1 MHLVYAIDN
10 LGSGGAQRQCAAL
23 GLYLKQEHGQEVT
36 FLVYRESS
44 FFSERLRRAG
54 IPVVLLRKR
63 GRMDPLLPW
72 RIRRWLRAHRPDVVH
87 AFLPLP
93 CLWHYLATRSLPVG
107 RRPTFIAAERS
118 AFDLFSLEH
127 DLARRFVYPRAEAL
141 TVNSERMVGE
151 IEARL
156 GVAPERIHYL
166 PNGIDLEAWDAAAA
180 EESPLD
186 LEPGRFHLALVG
198 GLRREKNHLLVLDA
212 LERLG
217 EERRRAW
224 QVWFVG
230 AETGEPG
237 YADEV
242 RASVERRGL
251 ARTVRIV
258 PPVERIAALMVRLD
272 GVLLPSQY
280 EGFPNVVLEA
290 MASRV
295 PVITANVGDVPN
307 LVEHGRTGFVLDRT
321 DAPTLA
327 GALEALHDL
336 DSEKRAAMG
345 KRARARVE
353 TRYAIPLVAGRYLE
367 FYRKLADRRGVAG
380 LVAPEM
386 R

>member
-93 CLWHYLATRSLPVG
+93 CLWHHVATRLLPAG

-118 AFDLFSLEH
+118 TFDVFSPGH
-127 DLARRFVYPRAEAL
+127 DLARRLVYPYAEAL

-151 IEARL
+151 IESRL
-156 GVAPERIHYL
+156 GVARERIHYL
-166 PNGIDLEAWDAAAA
+166 PNGIDLKAWDAAAA
-180 EESPLD
+180 EDSPLE

-217 EERRRAW
+217 AARSRSW
-224 QVWFVG
+224 QIWFVG
-230 AETGEPG
+230 ADTGDLK
-237 YADEV
+237 YAAEV
-242 RASVERRGL
+242 RARLERYDL
-251 ARTVRIV
+251 SSTVRIV
-258 PPVERIAALMVRLD
+258 PPVERIAAFMARMD
-272 GVLLPSQY
+272 GVLLPSKY

-295 PVITANVGDVPN
+295 PVITADVGDVRN
-307 LVEHGRTGFVLDRT
+307 IVEHGKTGFVLERT
-321 DAPTLA
+321 DVSLLA
-327 GALEALHDL
+327 RALETLRGMAPDER
-336 DSEKRAAMG
+336 SVMG
-345 KRARARVE
+345 ERARAHVE
-353 TRYAIPLVAGRYLE
+353 ARYSMPLVAGRYLE
-367 FYRKLADRRGVAG
+367 LYRELTRRRELAGGVARE
-380 LVAPEM
+380 V